1 MSAEPES
8 SVEPEPEYTLSESEP
23 ETTVEPE
30 VEPESLLP
38 ESFILINSEPQAEAW
53 PEPEPEWN
61 SAFKEWGVAW
71 PLHVYIFGLCY
82 VLAVV
87 FSAICIAALLKS
99 VKAGKG
105 KLTLSLLLM
114 VIFFSTT
121 RTVSLFTEP
130 YYAYNNIP
138 FLTARIMWSVGLPF
152 LTSSFSLVFLVLL
165 DTTKM
170 DIGPP
175 KFQKFSAI
183 LIITAVHL
191 VIVVTSDFVVF
202 YEASAKVMLVLCQ
215 IVFLAY
221 GFSLAIGYF
230 YVGFKMRQNCSA
242 GSMHESSTIKR
253 LIVLC
258 FVSSATSVAIVG
270 THIYSAVGVFGV
282 YSNNNIVDAWPW
294 WILQTCL
301 RIEELV
307 SVCVVLTIASNSGH
321 LKQLLSRCGSVVGHC
336 FRGRNQVQEI
346 SIQQEFNKNCNLT
359 KDETITKSEFYSEK
373 L

>member
-1 MSAEPES
+1 MACQC
-8 SVEPEPEYTLSESEP
+8 
-23 ETTVEPE
+23 
-30 VEPESLLP
+30 SLYI
-38 ESFILINSEPQAEAW
+38 FAKN
-53 PEPEPEWN
+53 
-61 SAFKEWGVAW
+61 
-71 PLHVYIFGLCY
+71 VYI
-82 VLAVV
+82 
-87 FSAICIAALLKS
+87 
-99 VKAGKG
+99 
-105 KLTLSLLLM
+105 
-114 VIFFSTT
+114 IFFFY
-121 RTVSLFTEP
+121 SL
-130 YYAYNNIP
+130 ALIRK
-138 FLTARIMWSVGLPF
+138 L
-152 LTSSFSLVFLVLL
+152 
-165 DTTKM
+165 
-170 DIGPP
+170 
-175 KFQKFSAI
+175 I
-183 LIITAVHL
+183 LIIKC
-191 VIVVTSDFVVF
+191 SFFFV
-202 YEASAKVMLVLCQ
+202 
-215 IVFLAY
+215 
-221 GFSLAIGYF
+221 
-230 YVGFKMRQNCSA
+230 
-242 GSMHESSTIKR
+242 ESSTIKR